1 MSLLQNGKT
10 LKDEAIAYVDA
21 THARIKAQAA
31 AKLDALDLDGLCNDG
46 MLSVSTYNLVQMK
59 AIEYRRVTSP
69 DFDAAE
75 WGYTP
80 DDVKRAK
87 GYKKEI
93 AAAVRKDPQY
103 KAAIAKRRAYEEVS
117 KEIDAMTDAQ
127 KADLSD
133 IFGGA
138 TGNKVNGGWG
148 HKTAYWDAQNMAL
161 AKEAFAEFYS
171 AHISNP
177 ESLAVLKQY
186 LPKSAQVFEDIID
199 AIEKGTI

>member
-1 MSLLQNGKT
+1 M
-10 LKDEAIAYVDA
+10 DA
-21 THARIKAQAA
+21 THARIKARASA
-31 AKLDALDLDGLCNDG
+31 RLDALDLDGLCNDG

-75 WGYTP
+75 YGYTAG
-80 DDVKRAK
+80 DVKRVK

-93 AAAVRKDPQY
+93 AAAVKKDPQY
-103 KAAIAKRRAYEEVS
+103 KAAIAKRRAYAEVS
-117 KEIDAMTDAQ
+117 REIDAMTDAQ

-148 HKTAYWDAQNMAL
+148 HRAAYWDGQNMAL

-177 ESLAVLKQY
+177 DSLAVLKQY

-199 AIEKGTI
+199 AIGKGTI